1 MMGLLCPALSWK
13 LWGLDPSTQLPL
25 TLGKEFFK
33 SNEILPI
40 PSPHCPWLKCP
51 FSWPS
56 YNTCLA
62 LLSGQCPACLHLQ
75 PTQCSAP
82 VGNCLKSIP
91 PSPSAAHSLSLS
103 HMELRRCP
111 PHSSRQCQLWTE
123 GRNSLGTLVNA
134 MWIPCSSFNHES
146 EHDHGGLAAA
156 QHYRCLK
163 HSPCQGGVEH
173 EIGPGVG
180 VLYSAHKM
188 WLSSICRLQKSPSAQ
203 EVWHYPLRWAPQK
216 TSSVIKVWNYSVH

>member
-13 LWGLDPSTQLPL
+13 LWGLNPSTQLPL

-51 FSWPS
+51 FSWRS

-75 PTQCSAP
+75 PTQRSAP
-82 VGNCLKSIP
+82 VGNCLKSLP
-91 PSPSAAHSLSLS
+91 PSLHIHCPWATWSSDGVLPIAADSVNY
-103 HMELRRCP
+103 E
-111 PHSSRQCQLWTE
+111 QK
-123 GRNSLGTLVNA
+123 GGTLVTA

-173 EIGPGVG
+173 EIGLGVG

-216 TSSVIKVWNYSVH
+216 TSSVIKVWNDSVH